1 MTKQEEFALYGC
13 YLTGIETEL
22 EKAKLARARYLKC
35 KMRQQLAAAIGDDP
49 DTITDIL
56 RAVLLC
62 HAIQIGLVTDSSV
75 IERLRAYVQEMIDG
89 YGGAA
94 SIMDVLEYD
103 KSMIGQHVMMGY
115 FAAKAMI
122 DAAETPEG
130 VMLVDLPGE
139 KLADAPVMGA
149 DNPV

>member
-35 KMRQQLAAAIGDDP
+35 KMRQQLASAIGDDP
-49 DTITDIL
+49 DTITDVL

-62 HAIQIGLVTDSSV
+62 HAIRSGIVTDQHV
-75 IERLRAYVQEMIDG
+75 IDRMGDYVQDMIDG
-89 YGGAA
+89 YGGAEA
-94 SIMDVLEYD
+94 IMDVLEYD
-103 KSMIGQHVMMGY
+103 KDMIGQHVVRGY

-122 DAAETPEG
+122 DAAETPED
-130 VMLVDLPGE
+130 VMLVDLP
-139 KLADAPVMGA
+139 
-149 DNPV
+149 